1 MRLLAAEHVNMVL
14 AVVGA
19 AASAA
24 ALTAFGVVLFT
35 EYRAWQAEHG

>member
-19 AASAA
+19 VASAA
-24 ALTAFGVVLFT
+24 ALTAFAVVL
-35 EYRAWQAEHG
+35 YREATR